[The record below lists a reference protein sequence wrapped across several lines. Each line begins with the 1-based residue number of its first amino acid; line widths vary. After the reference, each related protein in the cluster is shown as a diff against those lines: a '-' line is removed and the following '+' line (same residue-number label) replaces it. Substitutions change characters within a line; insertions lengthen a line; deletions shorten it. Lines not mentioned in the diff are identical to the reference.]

1 MARPLLWLAVLCASS
16 LTFTASAGLRLELIH
31 VDAKANRTVSER
43 MRLAT
48 ARTHRRLASMSGGVV
63 TAPIHWSESQYIAEY
78 LIGVPPQRA
87 EAIIDTGSNLIWTQC
102 SACRFVAGC
111 FTQNLTSYDPSLST
125 TAAVPMSCNDTTC
138 SVGSETRCA
147 RDGQTCAVVTA
158 YGAGAIAG
166 VLGTELFTFG
176 SQNVSLAFGCITA
189 TRLTPG
195 SLDGSSGLIGLGRG
209 NLSLVSQLGETK
221 FSYCLTPYFSDAV
234 NTSHLLVGDSASL
247 TAGGAPVTTVPFVK
261 NPSDFLFGTFYFL
274 PLSGIS
280 VGQVK
285 LDVPAAA
292 FELRQVLPGQW
303 AGTLIDSGSPFTSLV
318 DVAYQAL
325 RAELARQLGA
335 SNSSIVPPPEGFDL
349 CVAAAQGDAGEVV
362 PPLVLHFGG
371 GAGAG
376 GDVVVPPENYWGPVA
391 PGRWAGT
398 FIDSGTPFT
407 KLVDVAYQALRAELA
422 RQLGVAS
429 LVPPPATASKSLLE
443 LCVANGNSSLVPPL
457 VLHFGSG
464 GGDHLVVPPENYWGA
479 GGQEHGVH
487 GGVQLGAAERD
498 AAEERDDRHR
508 QLHDPEHAPTL
519 RPRQWRALVPTGG
532 LQLRVMSNCMRLNKD
547 CKLALII
554 LCVSL
559 TVVTTCAGLHV
570 ELTHVDAKEG
580 CTVGE
585 RLRRAT
591 ERTHRRL
598 ASMAAGVTAPV
609 HWAGTSQYIAD
620 YLIGDPPQRAEAIID
635 TGSNLIWTQCV
646 ACNDTNDTNN
656 NCFNQSLPFY
666 DPSQSSSFEAVACN
680 DSACSLGSETQPCAL
695 GGEGNMCPVHTGY
708 GLGNI
713 SGFLDTET
721 FTFGSENVSSLAFGC
736 IDASDITPGSLN
748 NASGIIGL
756 GRGNL
761 SLVSQLG
768 ESNFSYCLTPYF
780 SDNTTSHLF
789 VGGSAGLSGGG
800 NNATVTSV
808 SFVESPGDYPFS
820 SFYYLPLSG
829 ITVGNAT
836 LDDVPAEA
844 FELRQVAPGE
854 WAGTFIDSGTP
865 FTRLVDVAYQ
875 ALTAELARQLN
886 ASVVTPPEG
895 FDLCVAVA
903 QGDAGDMVPPLVLHF
918 GGGGASDLVVP
929 PENYWVHVET
939 DTTCMAVFSAAG
951 QNATLPMN
959 ETTVI
964 GNYMQQNMHL
974 LYDLDNGVLSFQPA
988 DCSSM

>member
-376 GDVVVPPENYWGPVA
+376 GDVVVPPENYWGPV
-391 PGRWAGT
+391 
-398 FIDSGTPFT
+398 D
-407 KLVDVAYQALRAELA
+407 EN
-422 RQLGVAS
+422 
-429 LVPPPATASKSLLE
+429 TA
-443 LCVANGNSSLVPPL
+443 CM
-457 VLHFGSG
+457 
-464 GGDHLVVPPENYWGA
+464 VV
-479 GGQEHGVH
+479 
-487 GGVQLGAAERD
+487 
-498 AAEERDDRHR
+498 
-508 QLHDPEHAPTL
+508 
-519 RPRQWRALVPTGG
+519 
-532 LQLRVMSNCMRLNKD
+532 
-547 CKLALII
+547 
-554 LCVSL
+554 
-559 TVVTTCAGLHV
+559 
-570 ELTHVDAKEG
+570 
-580 CTVGE
+580 
-585 RLRRAT
+585 
-591 ERTHRRL
+591 
-598 ASMAAGVTAPV
+598 
-609 HWAGTSQYIAD
+609 
-620 YLIGDPPQRAEAIID
+620 
-635 TGSNLIWTQCV
+635 
-646 ACNDTNDTNN
+646 
-656 NCFNQSLPFY
+656 
-666 DPSQSSSFEAVACN
+666 
-680 DSACSLGSETQPCAL
+680 
-695 GGEGNMCPVHTGY
+695 
-708 GLGNI
+708 
-713 SGFLDTET
+713 
-721 FTFGSENVSSLAFGC
+721 
-736 IDASDITPGSLN
+736 
-748 NASGIIGL
+748 
-756 GRGNL
+756 
-761 SLVSQLG
+761 
-768 ESNFSYCLTPYF
+768 
-780 SDNTTSHLF
+780 
-789 VGGSAGLSGGG
+789 
-800 NNATVTSV
+800 
-808 SFVESPGDYPFS
+808 FS
-820 SFYYLPLSG
+820 SAQ
-829 ITVGNAT
+829 GNAT
-836 LDDVPAEA
+836 LP
-844 FELRQVAPGE
+844 
-854 WAGTFIDSGTP
+854 S
-865 FTRLVDVAYQ
+865 
-875 ALTAELARQLN
+875 
-886 ASVVTPPEG
+886 
-895 FDLCVAVA
+895 
-903 QGDAGDMVPPLVLHF
+903 
-918 GGGGASDLVVP
+918 
-929 PENYWVHVET
+929 
-939 DTTCMAVFSAAG
+939 
-951 QNATLPMN
+951 N
-959 ETTVI
+959 ETTII

-974 LYDLDNGVLSFQPA
+974 LYDLGNGVLSFQQA
-988 DCSSM
+988 DCSSV